1 MSDGVLA
8 RRLPQSQ
15 PPRHGQAGRREAGAG
30 GPRVTQGTAPN
41 KLRWHLLVWK
51 MPRPRK
57 GAEKLFRTQRQE
69 RSCLR
74 TVRQPCLTGDF
85 RQKFCFGGT
94 KASVRCGML
103 PASCPRRCRV
113 GVGGAARTPLPAAEG
128 FGRSGPWALQRALLE
143 YLKYPGPITK
153 LGKIT
158 QMTDGVDQSP
168 PTNFRRLRNYLQG
181 APQSSRHSCT
191 PSPSVP
197 DSPAGSG
204 SQGGTRDPQA

>member
-1 MSDGVLA
+1 MPDGGFSAKVLLWGNEGFREVRDA
-8 RRLPQSQ
+8 ASLLPSAVQS
-15 PPRHGQAGRREAGAG
+15 GRG
-30 GPRVTQGTAPN
+30 GG
-41 KLRWHLLVWK
+41 HFLLPK
-51 MPRPRK
+51 
-57 GAEKLFRTQRQE
+57 
-69 RSCLR
+69 
-74 TVRQPCLTGDF
+74 
-85 RQKFCFGGT
+85 
-94 KASVRCGML
+94 
-103 PASCPRRCRV
+103 
-113 GVGGAARTPLPAAEG
+113 G

-143 YLKYPGPITK
+143 YLKYPGQIAK